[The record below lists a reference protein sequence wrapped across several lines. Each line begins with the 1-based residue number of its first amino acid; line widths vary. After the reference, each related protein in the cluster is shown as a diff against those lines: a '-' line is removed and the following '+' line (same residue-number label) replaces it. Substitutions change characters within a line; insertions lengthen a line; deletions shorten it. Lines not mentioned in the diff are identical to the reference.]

1 MSALII
7 LCLIWDFQRAPF
19 SWIDFSKSSTAFLY
33 FLYYENDH
41 TLIALFFSLI
51 GLLLLLSAYS
61 LLKCSYLYG
70 YSPAH
75 RRSLWFVSRQWLRI
89 MSEIYLNLIW
99 SFGLLLNQLEVVR
112 IIRRFLLL
120 EASTHPPYSSL
131 TRSMTTL
138 TISIIGVLR
147 GWTMRE
153 TVVMASFLLEGTSD
167 IE

>member
-1 MSALII
+1 
-7 LCLIWDFQRAPF
+7 
-19 SWIDFSKSSTAFLY
+19 
-33 FLYYENDH
+33 
-41 TLIALFFSLI
+41 
-51 GLLLLLSAYS
+51 
-61 LLKCSYLYG
+61 
-70 YSPAH
+70 
-75 RRSLWFVSRQWLRI
+75 

-99 SFGLLLNQLEVVR
+99 SFGLLLNQLEIVR
-112 IIRRFLLL
+112 IIRRFLPL